1 MLRLSWLAA
10 IIGMC
15 LGSKAFDRS
24 RSYTSPTVAQ
34 LLVTLQRT
42 IFLTDQAKG
51 V

>member
-10 IIGMC
+10 IVGMC

-24 RSYTSPTVAQ
+24 RSYTGPTVAQ
-34 LLVTLQRT
+34 LLVTLQHH
-42 IFLTDQAKG
+42 FLDWSSETG